1 MMATE
6 TTLYDAVGGMAF
18 FEALV
23 GRFYEGVAHD
33 PVLRPLYPGEDLGG
47 ATRLLTLFLA
57 QYWGGPTAYS
67 QERGHP
73 ALRMRHA
80 RFAIGPD
87 ERDRW
92 LHHMRAAIEALE
104 PPQEVT
110 RALTEYFDMAAESL
124 RNRELDRGEGEEGAS
139 AST

>member
-1 MMATE
+1 VATE
-6 TTLYDAVGGMAF
+6 TTLYDAVGGMPF

-23 GRFYEGVAHD
+23 SRFYEGVADD
-33 PVLRPLYPGEDLGG
+33 PVLRPLYPGEDLGS
-47 ATRLLTLFLA
+47 ATRFLTLFLA
-57 QYWGGPTAYS
+57 QYWGGPTAYE

-92 LHHMRAAIEALE
+92 LNHMRDAIETLA
-104 PPQEVT
+104 PPPEVAW
-110 RALTEYFDMAAESL
+110 ALTEYFDMAAESL
-124 RNRELDRGEGEEGAS
+124 RNRELEQGEHGEPP